1 MLKDARAALAPRA
14 AERRGGGR
22 PLLADA
28 RHLGERHPHAREAG
42 GAAARHAGGAR
53 LVRTPAERAS
63 NLHAV
68 VLPAQVAFE
77 LADVLTR
84 ARVRSRCRATSPTKH
99 APAGLGVALT
109 AFKLV
114 NETSLRSFKL
124 CERRVTPAEEA
135 ALARSRE
142 RAVPE

>member
-1 MLKDARAALAPRA
+1 M
-14 AERRGGGR
+14 
-22 PLLADA
+22 
-28 RHLGERHPHAREAG
+28 
-42 GAAARHAGGAR
+42 
-53 LVRTPAERAS
+53 
-63 NLHAV
+63 
-68 VLPAQVAFE
+68 AFE

-84 ARVRSRCRATSPTKH
+84 ARVLKSVPSLLAEKH
-99 APAGLGVALT
+99 APAGLGVAPT

-124 CERRVTPAEEA
+124 CELRVTPAEEA